1 MSHVTYSFTWQSRIP
16 RCSIIRGIR
25 ESCHIFTSV
34 AKKHHV
40 TYSCLMSHLHVHM
53 TWQSRIHRIW
63 ETCHIFTSVAKH
75 RVTYSCL
82 WRMNHITYSF
92 TWQSCIHRC
101 TIIRGIWDSGHIFIY
116 VAISHTQVYHNPW
129 DLGLVGNVA
138 SVLGTRD
145 APYNWYLTEWCNW
158 NELCPYM
165 CMSRAPYMYIWIYNM
180 AHSYMCVGHP
190 RCTLQL
196 EFEWMMSHICIWVI
210 SHICIYNVTHSYMCV
225 GHPQSTLRLE
235 SGRGMASSSRLLKI
249 IGLFCKRAL

>member
-145 APYNWYLTEWCNW
+145 APYNWYLTEWWNLNEICRIWMNYVEFDW
-158 NELCPYM
+158 MMEFEWIMSNLNELCR
-165 CMSRAPYMYIWIYNM
+165 SWLNDGIWMNYVELDWM
-180 AHSYMCVGHP
+180 M
-190 RCTLQL
+190 
-196 EFEWMMSHICIWVI
+196 EFEWIMS
-210 SHICIYNVTHSYMCV
+210 IYVYESCPIYVYMN
-225 GHPQSTLRLE
+225 
-235 SGRGMASSSRLLKI
+235 I
-249 IGLFCKRAL
+249 

>member
-1 MSHVTYSFTWQSRIP
+1 MSHVTSSCAHDVAISHTQDLGDMSHIHICRKTSR
-16 RCSIIRGIR
+16 
-25 ESCHIFTSV
+25 HIF
-34 AKKHHV
+34 
-40 TYSCLMSHLHVHM
+40 MSL
-53 TWQSRIHRIW
+53 TNES
-63 ETCHIFTSVAKH
+63 
-75 RVTYSCL
+75 Y
-82 WRMNHITYSF
+82 
-92 TWQSCIHRC
+92 
-101 TIIRGIWDSGHIFIY
+101 HIFIY
-116 VAISHTQVYHNPW
+116 VAILHTQVYHNPW

>member
-1 MSHVTYSFTWQSRIP
+1 MSHVTYSFTWQSRIH

-101 TIIRGIWDSGHIFIY
+101 TIIRGIWESGHIFIC
-116 VAISHTQVYHNPW
+116 VAISHTQVYHNPR
-129 DLGLVGNVA
+129 DLGAMSHIHICRKTSRHIFMSVTNESCHIFIYVA
-138 SVLGTRD
+138 TRLHRCTIIRGIWGLW
-145 APYNWYLTEWCNW
+145 A
-158 NELCPYM
+158 
-165 CMSRAPYMYIWIYNM
+165 MSRACWAPVM
-180 AHSYMCVGHP
+180 HP
-190 RCTLQL
+190 TTG
-196 EFEWMMSHICIWVI
+196 I
-210 SHICIYNVTHSYMCV
+210 
-225 GHPQSTLRLE
+225 
-235 SGRGMASSSRLLKI
+235 
-249 IGLFCKRAL
+249 